1 MADAPAPTYP
11 QTRAGDVVEEL
22 HGHRIADPYRWL
34 EDPDSPE
41 TADWVLRQN
50 AYTEEAFAEIG
61 ERAWFTELMNKIIR
75 RPRAGMPVKK
85 GGKYFVSRNDGS
97 LNQDQIFVADTF
109 DELRAG
115 GGAGRSAR
123 GARMIL
129 DPNTLSEDG
138 TTSVRG
144 FQTSLDGRF
153 FSYQVSEGG
162 SDWVDFVLLETAT
175 GEPVDDAP
183 IQTKFGSPSWLPDN
197 TSYLYEAVPHVGRAD
212 GSQAGQVKTGLL
224 KLHQVGRPEDDDQV
238 IVDIRDDYTQ
248 GIVDKQVSVDGK
260 YVAVYLIEGTENVN
274 RLWLLKI
281 TEVDGRSILSDPIK
295 LIDTAYAWF
304 EFVRSDGDKIILYT
318 DHEADRGRV
327 VQIDLAEFERT
338 GELRLEELIAET
350 DDAVLAVAAAGDE
363 LIMVRLA
370 DAQPVITRYGLDGSL
385 LGKVEITGGAVT
397 GLWARPDSQ
406 EWFVGLS
413 TVTSP
418 TRSYRVE
425 TGSGHAEPLDDLVP
439 PGADF
444 DPPAYAV
451 ERRRATSRDGTPVPY
466 FLITP
471 TDSATEQ
478 RDPSPESH
486 QPRPTLLYGYG
497 GFNIPVEAD
506 YRPMWSG
513 WLAAGGVIA
522 IANLRGG
529 GEYGKSWYDAGRLAD
544 KQNVFDDFIAVG
556 DHLVATGVTT
566 HDQLAIHGRSNG
578 GLLVGAT
585 MTQRPDLAAV
595 ALPGV
600 GVLDLLRFHKF
611 TAGAAW
617 TSDYGNP
624 DDKAEFEIALAYSPL
639 HNISAAG
646 YPATLIMT
654 GDHDD
659 RVVPLH
665 SHKFTATLQRAQ
677 QGEAPVLTR
686 IETQTG
692 HGMGKPAAMVAAEL
706 ADMLAFAAHYTGL
719 RVPPQ

>member
-1 MADAPAPTYP
+1 MADRTVRSYP
-11 QTRAGDVVEEL
+11 QSRAGDLVEDL

-34 EDPDSPE
+34 EDPDSAE
-41 TADWVLRQN
+41 TTDWVRRQN
-50 AYTEEAFAEIG
+50 AYTEDAFAEIG

-75 RPRAGMPVKK
+75 RPRAGVPAKR
-85 GGKYFVSRNDGS
+85 GGKYFVSRNDGT
-97 LNQDQIFVADTF
+97 LNQDQIFVADTL

-115 GGAGRSAR
+115 G
-123 GARMIL
+123 RMIL
-129 DPNTLSEDG
+129 DPNTLSDDG

-144 FQTSLDGRF
+144 FQASKDGRY

-162 SDWVDFVLLETAT
+162 SDWVDFELLELGT
-175 GEPVDDAP
+175 GQPVGEAR
-183 IQTKFGSPSWLPDN
+183 IQTKFGAPSWLPDHA
-197 TSYLYEAVPHVGRAD
+197 SYLYEAVPHEGRAD
-212 GSQAGQVKTGLL
+212 GSRAGQVKTGML
-224 KLHQVGRPEDDDQV
+224 KLHRVGESEDRDQV

-248 GIVDKQVSVDGK
+248 GIVDKQVSVDGS

-274 RLWLLKI
+274 RLWI
-281 TEVDGRSILSDPIK
+281 FPIDEQDGHSTLSEPIK

-304 EFVRSDGDKIILYT
+304 EFVRSDGDKIILFT

-327 VQIDLAEFERT
+327 VQVDLAAFRQT
-338 GELRLEELIAET
+338 GELQLDELITET
-350 DDAVLAVAAAGDE
+350 DDAVLAVTAAGEE
-363 LIMVRLA
+363 LIMVRLV
-370 DAQPVITRYGLDGSL
+370 DAQPAVTRYRLDGTL
-385 LGKVEITGGAVT
+385 LGEVELSGGAVT
-397 GLWARPDSQ
+397 GLWAQPDSD
-406 EWFVGLS
+406 EWFIGLS

-418 TRSYRVE
+418 TRAYRVE
-425 TGSGHAEPLDDLVP
+425 TGSGTAEPLDDLVP
-439 PGADF
+439 AGAGF
-444 DPPAYAV
+444 DPPAYTI
-451 ERRRATSRDGTPVPY
+451 ERRRATSKDGALIPY

-471 TDSATEQ
+471 SG
-478 RDPSPESH
+478 PEPVEG
-486 QPRPTLLYGYG
+486 PRPTLLYGYG

-506 YRPMWSG
+506 YRPMWPG

-529 GEYGKSWYDAGRLAD
+529 GEYGKSWYDAGRLAA

-556 DHLVATGVTT
+556 DQLVQTGVTR

-600 GVLDLLRFHKF
+600 GVLDLLRFHRF

-624 DDKAEFEIALAYSPL
+624 EDKADFEIALAYSPV
-639 HNISAAG
+639 HNVAEAD

-665 SHKFTATLQRAQ
+665 SHKFTAAMQQAQ
-677 QGEAPVLTR
+677 QGRAPILTR

-719 RVPPQ
+719 EVRQG